1 MSLSKLFLE
10 GKWCGF
16 YLVTLALLYWCSLSQ
31 AAIVTWQ
38 APQYIT
44 GDTNVATSGTYVSS
58 IVAAAAA
65 FAPTSITV
73 NGVTFLNDAAYS
85 QRGFWGV
92 GYTGFSGS
100 NPAGLF
106 ANYNS
111 LMNGAAPSSGTSA
124 TLTLNALLPGATYL
138 VQFWVADYR
147 SSITPRSETINRSG
161 SLAFADA
168 SNTNKFSHGSFVIGT
183 FTADTTSQTFTFN
196 AVTVVQFNAMQLRL
210 LSAPGQTAVINWTNV
225 FQRIDGF
232 GAACSSMI
240 GIAEPQADLLFS
252 TNIGAGLSHVRTGP
266 HGTNSYAGEITVC
279 QAAQSRG
286 ARIWASA
293 YVPPMEYI
301 TDNGIVTNYFVSS
314 ATNYQNY
321 AAFLAGFAANFKA
334 NGINLSA
341 LSIQNEPDN
350 TGGCLWTGGQLHDFI
365 PYLSSALTASNC
377 ASTLIMLP
385 EQEGWGFNLATTS
398 MNDAVTSN
406 LVGVLA
412 AHNYGNPPNT
422 EPVFDFGSPC
432 PKPVWMSEHY
442 VAGDDSIT
450 NGLAVVQELNFFLT
464 VVNASS
470 YGYLW
475 LDNSI
480 IRGAGT
486 LANNPGKPAKRL
498 FATGNYSRFV
508 RPGYYRIGVALN
520 SSMLLSAF
528 KDPASLN
535 FVIVAANPTASAVN
549 QSFTLTNFP
558 VSGPLRAWATS
569 DTQSLANQGGA
580 ITLTNGS
587 FSYLL
592 PAYSVVSFVYQP
604 FQTNPP
610 AILQQPVSQ
619 ASVAG
624 GTVSFSVQ
632 AAGGT
637 APLQYQW
644 WFNGTNLIANA
655 TNAAVAV
662 IGVGTTNVGSYSVVV
677 SNALG
682 SVTSSPATLTL
693 IPQSYFVMTG
703 EDGYADASFSRIGF
717 WVDSTNGTPATS
729 PPTNGFTYSSIYTV
743 RTPFSAGT
751 FVFGGDSLNLVNGG
765 GNLLY
770 KGYGAADTVS
780 GNFILSGGYI
790 ANGQGNSPTIT
801 GTIQVASPSA
811 IAPTFGRLL
820 KIAST
825 LNGNA
830 TLENGRGA
838 PGTIVYSGNNVGFT
852 GPMLVDGG
860 AVVQVSAQTNL
871 GGNPVAFNPGQL
883 TLDNGTLQP
892 KASFTL
898 NNPNSGVTLGTGGG
912 TFNVSNI
919 VLTVSN
925 PITGPGNLICAGSGT
940 LMLAGTNTYSGNTT
954 ISNGTL
960 LVNGSLT
967 NSAVIVAGGT
977 LGGTGLI
984 RGAVTVQTGAM
995 LAPGLAIGKLT
1006 ISNSLTLASGSR
1018 TLMELNASLG
1028 TNDCVNGLTTVNF
1041 GGTLV
1046 VSNLAGT
1053 VTNRQTFKLFG
1064 AAGYTGNFS
1073 SLSNA
1078 TPQTGLMWYFNPAN
1092 GMLTAVPTAF
1102 LNPTNLS
1109 VRLNGTNLMLS
1120 WPADHTGWTLLSQ
1133 TNNLNK
1139 GVSMNTNDWLRLT
1152 NSADTNQI
1160 NIPLNPASLGGY
1172 YRLAY
1177 P

>member
-1 MSLSKLFLE
+1 MTLSKLFLE
-10 GKWCGF
+10 RKWCGI
-16 YLVTLALLYWCSLSQ
+16 YLVTLALLFCCRLSQ

-38 APQYIT
+38 TPQYIS
-44 GDTNVATSGTYVSS
+44 GDTNVATNGTYVSS
-58 IVAAAAA
+58 IVAAVATSV
-65 FAPTSITV
+65 PTLITV

-100 NPAGLF
+100 NPAGLSTS
-106 ANYNS
+106 YRS
-111 LMNGAAPSSGTSA
+111 LINGAAPSSVSST
-124 TLTLNALLPGATYL
+124 TLTIDGLLPGATYL

-196 AVTVVQFNAMQLRL
+196 AVTVAQFNAMQLRL
-210 LSAPGQTAVINWTNV
+210 LNAPGPTAVINWTNV

-232 GAACSSMI
+232 GAACSSMS
-240 GIAEPQADLLFS
+240 GISIPQADLLFS

-286 ARIWASA
+286 AQIWASA
-293 YVPPMEYI
+293 YIPPTEYI
-301 TDNGIVTNYFVSS
+301 TDNGVLTNYFVSS
-314 ATNYQNY
+314 ATNCQNY
-321 AAFLAGFAANFKA
+321 AAFLASFAANFKA

-350 TGGCLWTGGQLHDFI
+350 TGGCLWTGDQLHDFI
-365 PYLSSALTASNC
+365 PYLSSALAASNC

-385 EQEGWGFNLATTS
+385 EQEGWGFSRANAAL
-398 MNDAVTSN
+398 NDTITSN
-406 LVGVLA
+406 LVGILA
-412 AHNYGNPPNT
+412 VHNYGNPPNT
-422 EPVFDFGSPC
+422 EPVLDFGSPC

-450 NGLAVVQELNFFLT
+450 NGLALVQELNFFLT
-464 VVNASS
+464 IVNVSS
-470 YGYLW
+470 YGHLW

-480 IRGAGT
+480 VRGAGT

-498 FATGNYSRFV
+498 FATGNYSRFA

-520 SSMLLSAF
+520 SSMVLSAF
-528 KDPASLN
+528 KDPASSN

-558 VSGPLRAWATS
+558 VSGPLRVWVTS

-580 ITLTNGS
+580 IALSNGS

-592 PAYSVVSFVYQP
+592 PAYSVISLVYQP

-610 AILQQPVSQ
+610 TILQQPVSQ

-655 TNAAVAV
+655 TNATLAV
-662 IGVGTTNVGSYSVVV
+662 IGVGATNVGGYSVVV
-677 SNALG
+677 SNTLG
-682 SVTSSPATLTL
+682 SVTSSAVTLTL
-693 IPQSYFVMTG
+693 IPQSDYVMTG

-717 WVDSTNGTPATS
+717 WVDSTDGTPATS
-729 PPTNGFTYSSIYTV
+729 PPTNGYTYGSIYTV
-743 RTPFSAGT
+743 RTPFNAGT

-825 LNGNA
+825 LSGNA
-830 TLENGRGA
+830 PLENGRGA
-838 PGTIVYSGNNVGFT
+838 PGIIAYSGNNVGFT
-852 GPMLVDGG
+852 GMMLVNGG
-860 AVVQVSAQTNL
+860 AVVQASTLSNL
-871 GGNPVAFNPGQL
+871 GGNPAVFNSGQL

-892 KASFTL
+892 KASFAL
-898 NNPNSGVTLGTGGG
+898 NNPNSGVTLGSGGG
-912 TFNVSNI
+912 TFNVSNL

-925 PITGPGNLICAGSGT
+925 PISGPGNLICVGNGT
-940 LMLAGTNTYSGNTT
+940 LKISGTNTYTGNTT
-954 ISNGTL
+954 VRSGTLEISQPTLAMASTVSVSNGAVLKLSFSTTNKVAALVLNGISQAAGVYSNTTGSPYITGSGAL
-960 LVNGSLT
+960 LVGP
-967 NSAVIVAGGT
+967 A
-977 LGGTGLI
+977 
-984 RGAVTVQTGAM
+984 
-995 LAPGLAIGKLT
+995 
-1006 ISNSLTLASGSR
+1006 
-1018 TLMELNASLG
+1018 
-1028 TNDCVNGLTTVNF
+1028 
-1041 GGTLV
+1041 
-1046 VSNLAGT
+1046 
-1053 VTNRQTFKLFG
+1053 
-1064 AAGYTGNFS
+1064 
-1073 SLSNA
+1073 
-1078 TPQTGLMWYFNPAN
+1078 FN
-1092 GMLTAVPTAF
+1092 
-1102 LNPTNLS
+1102 LNPTNITAAFI
-1109 VRLNGTNLMLS
+1109 NGSLVLS
-1120 WPADHTGWTLLSQ
+1120 WPADHTGWALLLQ

-1139 GVSMNTNDWLRLT
+1139 GVSVNTNDWMRQSSSVL
-1152 NSADTNQI
+1152 TNQI
-1160 NIPLNPASLGGY
+1160 IIPISPASLGGY
-1172 YRLAY
+1172 YRLVY

>member
-1 MSLSKLFLE
+1 MCALVAKSILARLPINKRRMIFVNVLAKRKWRGCVPAVCLAVLASLI
-10 GKWCGF
+10 WV
-16 YLVTLALLYWCSLSQ
+16 VTARAS
-31 AAIVTWQ
+31 IVTWQ
-38 APQYIT
+38 TPQYIT
-44 GDTNVATSGTYVSS
+44 GDTNVATNGTHVSS
-58 IVAAAAA
+58 IVCAAAASV
-65 FAPTSITV
+65 PTSITV

-100 NPAGLF
+100 NPAGLSP
-106 ANYNS
+106 NYRS
-111 LMNGAAPSSGTSA
+111 LINGAAPSSISST
-124 TLTLNALLPGATYL
+124 TLTVDELLPGATYL

-196 AVTVVQFNAMQLRL
+196 AVTVAQFNAMQLRL
-210 LSAPGQTAVINWTNV
+210 LKAPGPTAVINWTNV

-232 GAACSSMI
+232 GAACSSMS
-240 GIAEPQADLLFS
+240 GVSVPQADLLFS

-286 ARIWASA
+286 ASIWASA
-293 YVPPMEYI
+293 YIPPVEYI
-301 TDNGIVTNYFVSS
+301 TDNGVVTNYFVSS
-314 ATNYQNY
+314 VTNYQNY

-341 LSIQNEPDN
+341 LSIQNEPGN
-350 TGGCLWTGGQLHDFI
+350 SGGCQWTGDQLHDFI
-365 PYLSSALTASNC
+365 PYLSSALAASNC
-377 ASTLIMLP
+377 ASTLIMMP
-385 EQEGWGFNLATTS
+385 EQEGWGFSLATTS
-398 MNDAVTSN
+398 MNDTLTSN
-406 LVGVLA
+406 LVGILA
-412 AHNYGNPPNT
+412 AHNYGYPPPT
-422 EPVFDFGSPC
+422 EPVLDFGSPC

-450 NGLAVVQELNFFLT
+450 NGLALVEELNFFLT
-464 VVNASS
+464 VINVSS
-470 YGYLW
+470 YGHLW

-480 IRGAGT
+480 VRGAGT

-528 KDPASLN
+528 KDPASSN
-535 FVIVAANPTASAVN
+535 FVIVAANPTAIAVN

-558 VSGPLRAWATS
+558 VSGPLRAWVTS

-587 FSYLL
+587 FSYVL
-592 PAYSVVSFVYQP
+592 PGYSVISFVYQL

-655 TNAAVAV
+655 TNATVAV
-662 IGVGTTNVGSYSVVV
+662 IGVGATNVGSYSVVV

-682 SVTSSPATLTL
+682 SVTSSAATLTL
-693 IPQSYFVMTG
+693 IPQSDYVMTG

-717 WVDSTNGTPATS
+717 WVDSTGGTPATS
-729 PPTNGFTYSSIYTV
+729 APTNGYTYSSIYTV
-743 RTPFSAGT
+743 RTPFNAGT

-811 IAPTFGRLL
+811 IAPSFGRLL

-825 LNGNA
+825 LSGNA
-830 TLENGRGA
+830 PLENGRGA

-852 GPMLVDGG
+852 GPMLVNGG
-860 AVVQVSAQTNL
+860 AVVQASTLSNL
-871 GGNPVAFNPGQL
+871 GGNPAVFNPAQL

-892 KASFTL
+892 KASFAL
-898 NNPNSGVTLGTGGG
+898 NNPNSGVTLGAGGG
-912 TFNVSNI
+912 TFIVSNI

-925 PITGPGNLICAGSGT
+925 PITGPGNLTCTGGGT
-940 LMLAGTNTYSGNTT
+940 LKISGTNTYTGNTT
-954 ISNGTL
+954 VRSGTL
-960 LVNGSLT
+960 EISQPTLAMTSTVSVSSNAVLKLSYSTTNRVAALVLNGVSQAAGVYNSTTSSPFITGSGALLVGPPINLTPTNISAAFISGSL
-967 NSAVIVAGGT
+967 V
-977 LGGTGLI
+977 
-984 RGAVTVQTGAM
+984 
-995 LAPGLAIGKLT
+995 
-1006 ISNSLTLASGSR
+1006 
-1018 TLMELNASLG
+1018 
-1028 TNDCVNGLTTVNF
+1028 
-1041 GGTLV
+1041 
-1046 VSNLAGT
+1046 
-1053 VTNRQTFKLFG
+1053 
-1064 AAGYTGNFS
+1064 
-1073 SLSNA
+1073 
-1078 TPQTGLMWYFNPAN
+1078 
-1092 GMLTAVPTAF
+1092 
-1102 LNPTNLS
+1102 
-1109 VRLNGTNLMLS
+1109 LS
-1120 WPADHTGWTLLSQ
+1120 WPVDHIGWTLMSQ
-1133 TNNLNK
+1133 TNNLSK
-1139 GVSMNTNDWLRLT
+1139 GVSANTNDWLRLT
-1152 NSADTNQI
+1152 GSTGTNQLV
-1160 NIPLNPASLGGY
+1160 IPISPASPGGY
-1172 YRLAY
+1172 YRLIY